1 MKAIKEIRRLNM
13 IELLQSNYAV
23 NQTHFAVDI
32 GQQQTSVI
40 SRSVNTQ
47 TIDHRGIG
55 NKLARS
61 IEQNLTPPIKLD
73 G

>member
-32 GQQQTSVI
+32 GQQSSVI

-61 IEQNLTPPIKLD
+61 IEQNLTLPIKLD